1 MKLITHAEFF
11 NTISPAECVF
21 YVKLDECVDINKMNE
36 SVLNISSM
44 KSLNN
49 AHSCKFTFNLIVEH
63 VVDKLLVCAMCITCD
78 NLVDFKLNM
87 LNNNF
92 CEPYFSDV
100 EMNKLF
106 NACCSEPLFL
116 VPYFS
121 LKEGDHAESSA
132 ISTPKMFSST
142 SRSNQFGRYTSKTLN
157 KLCNKKYC
165 DIRNAPSLNFEMFNV
180 AMMKSEILN
189 QLCCLKEIIV
199 LPSTMLF
206 QAHPNKVHNT
216 YVPCY
221 RCEHMNMH
229 YKLRNEEA
237 EMIYHGN
244 CCIYTPCAFYRLVSD
259 QQKPR
264 AAFLQGREDDK
275 TISRISTNTLNIE
288 CSYKV
293 KAIFNSKSYC
303 FPLDSLLLGLY
314 DYRLKHLA
322 ILEEINTTTTP

>member
-1 MKLITHAEFF
+1 VKLITHAEFF

-36 SVLNISSM
+36 SVLNTSSM

-87 LNNNF
+87 LNNNS

-165 DIRNAPSLNFEMFNV
+165 DIRNAPSLNFEMFIV

-199 LPSTMLF
+199 LPSTMMF

-216 YVPCY
+216 YAPCY
-221 RCEHMNMH
+221 HCPHMDVD
-229 YKLRNEEA
+229 YKGRNEEA
-237 EMIYHGN
+237 EMIYYGN
-244 CCIYTPCAFYRLVSD
+244 CCIYTPYAFYRLVSD
-259 QQKPR
+259 QQKPMT
-264 AAFLQGREDDK
+264 AFLKGREDDK
-275 TISRISTNTLNIE
+275 TISRTSTNTLNIE
-288 CSYKV
+288 RSYKV
-293 KAIFNSKSYC
+293 KAIFNSKS
-303 FPLDSLLLGLY
+303 
-314 DYRLKHLA
+314 
-322 ILEEINTTTTP
+322 TTWFV

>member
-1 MKLITHAEFF
+1 
-11 NTISPAECVF
+11 
-21 YVKLDECVDINKMNE
+21 
-36 SVLNISSM
+36 
-44 KSLNN
+44 
-49 AHSCKFTFNLIVEH
+49 
-63 VVDKLLVCAMCITCD
+63 
-78 NLVDFKLNM
+78 
-87 LNNNF
+87 
-92 CEPYFSDV
+92 
-100 EMNKLF
+100 
-106 NACCSEPLFL
+106 
-116 VPYFS
+116 
-121 LKEGDHAESSA
+121 
-132 ISTPKMFSST
+132 
-142 SRSNQFGRYTSKTLN
+142 
-157 KLCNKKYC
+157 
-165 DIRNAPSLNFEMFNV
+165 MFNV

-216 YVPCY
+216 YAPCY
-221 RCEHMNMH
+221 HCEHMDMD
-229 YKLRNEEA
+229 YKGRNEEA

-293 KAIFNSKSYC
+293 KAIFNFRSYC
-303 FPLDSLLLGLY
+303 NPLASLLLGLY

-322 ILEEINTTTTP
+322 ILEEINTSTAPKFYFSYNDDYGVSTTFNVVDLAPYFGLEESESRRTPF